1 MKFNDKVVYQIY
13 PKSFQDSNGD
23 GLGDLRGV
31 IQRLDYLQSLG
42 VDYLWLTPFFPSPQH
57 DNGYDVADYCAVDP
71 RFGNMTDFD
80 ELVKTAGD
88 KGMKI
93 MLDMVLCHT
102 SVDHEWFQKAIN
114 GDEHYQ
120 RYYILRD
127 GRSPGEP
134 PTNWQCAFG
143 GSAWKWQPQI
153 GKLYLHLHD
162 VSQPDLDWTN
172 PEVRKELANVVKF
185 WRDKGVM
192 GFRFDVI
199 NLISKP
205 EIFKDDTAGL
215 GRRLFADGPHVHEYL
230 RELVQNAGIE
240 GMITVGEMASTDLEN
255 CIRYSNPNN
264 HELSMSFS
272 FHHLKVDYKN
282 GNKWE
287 LMPPDIKALKKIF
300 EEWQVGMQE
309 GNGWN
314 AVFYNNHDQ
323 PRIVSRFG
331 DDQKYLKESAKML
344 AASIH
349 FMRGTPYIYQGEE
362 IGMTNAKYSSIEQYR
377 DVESLNYYK
386 ILLNQGKSK
395 NEALKIIGERS
406 RDNSRTPMQWSSEK
420 FAGFSI
426 VDPWLS
432 SPENYKTI
440 NVETEENDINS
451 VLNFYKTLVK
461 FRKENKIVQDG
472 DIKFI
477 ERENDNVIAYIRTLN
492 GKELIIICNFKGNN
506 TNLTEKTLSDYTK
519 NGYKK
524 ILGNYDEL
532 AENLRPY
539 EVVIFEN

>member
-153 GKLYLHLHD
+153 GKWYLHLHD

>member
-1 MKFNDKVVYQIY
+1 MKFSDKVVYQIY

-57 DNGYDVADYCAVDP
+57 DNGYDVSDYCAVDP
-71 RFGNMTDFD
+71 RFGTMADFD
-80 ELVKTAGD
+80 ELVKSASE

-114 GDEHYQ
+114 GDKHYQ
-120 RYYILRD
+120 HYYILRD
-127 GRSPGEP
+127 GRGPGEP

-143 GSAWKWQPQI
+143 GSAWEWQPQI
-153 GKLYLHLHD
+153 GKWYLHLHD

-185 WRDKGVM
+185 WREKGVM

-205 EIFKDDTAGL
+205 EVFEDDTTGL

-230 RELVQNAGIE
+230 RELVQNAGID
-240 GMITVGEMASTDLEN
+240 GMITVGEMASTDLAN
-255 CIRYSNPNN
+255 CIRYSNPDN

-272 FHHLKVDYKN
+272 FHHLKVDYKD

-287 LMPPDIKALKKIF
+287 LMPPDIKSLKKIF
-300 EEWQVGMQE
+300 EDWQIGMQE
-309 GNGWN
+309 GGGWN
-314 AVFYNNHDQ
+314 ALFYNNHDQ
-323 PRIVSRFG
+323 PRALSRFC
-331 DDQKYLKESAKML
+331 DDTKYRKESAKML

-362 IGMTNAKYSSIEQYR
+362 IGMTNAKYTSIKQYR
-377 DVESLNYYK
+377 DVESLNYYN
-386 ILLNQGKSK
+386 ILLEQGKSK
-395 NEALKIIGERS
+395 EEALKILGERS

-420 FAGFSI
+420 FAGFST
-426 VDPWLS
+426 VEPWIS
-432 SPENYKTI
+432 SPENYKNI
-440 NVETEENDINS
+440 NVESEEKDENS
-451 VLNFYKTLVK
+451 ILNFYKALVK
-461 FRKENKIVQDG
+461 FRKENKIIQDG
-472 DIKFI
+472 DIDFI
-477 ERENDNVIAYIRTLN
+477 ERENNNIVAYRRSLD
-492 GKELIIICNFKGNN
+492 GKELIVLCNFTGND
-506 TNLTEKTLSDYTK
+506 TSLTEKSLSDYTK
-519 NGYKK
+519 DGYKK

-539 EVVIFEN
+539 EVVILAK